1 MFKKHHGNVIKLLL
15 VDKFELCCNFKFFHI
30 SYLYNLIFA
39 GSSEPKE
46 ESPVSYG
53 YSSRP
58 QTGFEGRYSHYS
70 RYKDPDTISQTSFR
84 SINEVDYGRIQDTQE
99 NERLLFQVYD
109 AYHKR

>member
-1 MFKKHHGNVIKLLL
+1 MFSIS
-15 VDKFELCCNFKFFHI
+15 NFI
-30 SYLYNLIFA
+30 SYHFFYPFIFA

-99 NERLLFQVYD
+99 NERLLFQVYN
-109 AYHKR
+109 ANFKPILQG